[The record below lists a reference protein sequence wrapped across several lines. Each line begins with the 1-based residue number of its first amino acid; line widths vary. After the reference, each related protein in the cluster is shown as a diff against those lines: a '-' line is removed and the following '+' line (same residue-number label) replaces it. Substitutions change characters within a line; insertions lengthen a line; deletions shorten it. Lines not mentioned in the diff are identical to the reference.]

1 MYFDIMVIVAQWH
14 VDKLVWNVDK
24 LVWGDSMACI
34 SVFYFVSSPA
44 IPINGHSIPFCAE
57 S

>member
-14 VDKLVWNVDK
+14 VDK